1 LIARRFA
8 EMISA
13 SGWGDIM
20 SQLDDTLRD
29 LVLANRILAHEQVVD
44 AYGHVR
50 ARNPNDPKRYFISV
64 SRSPELVTA
73 GDIVECTLDGRPVR
87 SEQRS
92 LYLERFI
99 HGAIYEAR
107 PEVMGVVHSHAIETL
122 PFGISPTPLRPVIHS
137 AGPLGHRIPVWD
149 IADRFGDTTLLVTDM
164 TQGRDLAERLASD
177 RCVLMRGHGFA
188 AAGRSVRE
196 VVRLSVNMPRNARVL
211 LDAIRLGGPVKGL
224 SSGEIDRRLEMRPDG
239 NEFYR
244 AWEYWA
250 TRAGCADM
258 LSEAPRTVQVAKP
271 AAAPKKPAPKKAAKK
286 KGRR

>member
-1 LIARRFA
+1 
-8 EMISA
+8 
-13 SGWGDIM
+13 M
-20 SQLDDTLRD
+20 SDLDDSLRD
-29 LVLANRILAHEQVVD
+29 LVLANRILAHEGVVD
-44 AYGHVR
+44 AYGHVSV
-50 ARNPNDPKRYFISV
+50 RNPSDPRRYFISV
-64 SRSPELVTA
+64 SRSPELVT
-73 GDIVECTLDGRPVR
+73 GEDIIECTLDGRPLR
-87 SEQRS
+87 SEQRP

-107 PEVMGVVHSHAIETL
+107 PDAMGVVHSHALDVL
-122 PFGISPTPLRPVIHS
+122 PFSISPTPLRPVLHS

-149 IADRFGDTTLLVTDM
+149 IADRFGDTSLLVTDM
-164 TQGRDLAERLASD
+164 IQGRDLAERLAND
-177 RCVLMRGHGFA
+177 RAVLMRGHGFA

-196 VVRLSVNMPRNARVL
+196 AVRLAVNMPRNARVL

-224 SSGEIDRRLEMRPDG
+224 SAGEIDRRLEMRPDG

-258 LSEAPRTVQVAKP
+258 LSDRPRSVPVA
-271 AAAPKKPAPKKAAKK
+271 KPAPKKAAPKKKAAK

>member
-1 LIARRFA
+1 
-8 EMISA
+8 
-13 SGWGDIM
+13 M
-20 SQLDDTLRD
+20 SELDDTLRD
-29 LVLANRILAHEQVVD
+29 LVLANRILAHEGVVD
-44 AYGHVR
+44 AYGHVSVR
-50 ARNPNDPKRYFISV
+50 SPNDPRRYFISV
-64 SRSPELVTA
+64 SRSPELVTRD
-73 GDIVECTLDGRPVR
+73 DIIECALDGRPVR
-87 SEQRS
+87 AEQRS
-92 LYLERFI
+92 LYIERHI

-107 PEVMGVVHSHAIETL
+107 PEVMGVVHSHAIEVL

-164 TQGRDLAERLASD
+164 NQGRDLAERLASD
-177 RCVLMRGHGFA
+177 RVVLMRGHGFA

-258 LSEAPRTVQVAKP
+258 LDDKPRSVAVAKP
-271 AAAPKKPAPKKAAKK
+271 APAPKPAPKKAAPKKAAAK

>member
-1 LIARRFA
+1 
-8 EMISA
+8 
-13 SGWGDIM
+13 M
-20 SQLDDTLRD
+20 SELDDTLRD
-29 LVLANRILAHEQVVD
+29 LVLANRILAHEGVVD
-44 AYGHVR
+44 AYGHVSVR
-50 ARNPNDPKRYFISV
+50 SPNDPRRYFISV
-64 SRSPELVTA
+64 SRSPELVTRD
-73 GDIVECTLDGRPVR
+73 DIIECALDGRPVR
-87 SEQRS
+87 AEQRS
-92 LYLERFI
+92 LYIERHI

-107 PEVMGVVHSHAIETL
+107 PEVMGVVHSHAIEVL

-164 TQGRDLAERLASD
+164 NQGRDLAERLASD
-177 RCVLMRGHGFA
+177 RVVLMRGHGFA

-258 LSEAPRTVQVAKP
+258 LDDKPRSVPVAKSTPAAKP
-271 AAAPKKPAPKKAAKK
+271 APPQKKPAPKKAAKK
-286 KGRR
+286 GRR